1 MASLSAAFPL
11 AYHVLP
17 LHALKGIAR
26 ESALLGKAGRVFS
39 RPTTS
44 TIDRTLG
51 FGDVVHLY
59 LATSTK
65 SIIDLPI
72 LRAQLGPSSKSPF
85 PHLALEMVTSG
96 LDDDEVRVCNWNLAV
111 SRPAVPGLCRGGNWT
126 RGTNAGHI
134 AEVWSA
140 FRAGQPDP
148 KRARGFFNDD
158 QLVPTLTGPQ
168 VRSNPALLHAQ
179 HGRTPELLL
188 RPPVLLER
196 FSRLIA
202 FSSADAEFAR
212 TCGADSLP
220 LALETFPGYSSAL
233 VPEALRSQIVSFFDS
248 DAEELGRALPFDSV
262 RPASLS
268 VTPRSAPVN
277 ASPMIARQTSA

>member
-26 ESALLGKAGRVFS
+26 ERALLGKAGRVFS

-44 TIDRTLG
+44 TIDRSLG

-59 LATSTK
+59 LATSAK
-65 SIIDLPI
+65 SLTDLPI
-72 LRAQLGPSSKSPF
+72 LRAQLGPSSRPSF

-126 RGTNAGHI
+126 RGTDADRI

-140 FRAGQPDP
+140 FQDGHPDA

-168 VRSNPALLHAQ
+168 VRSNPALLHARR
-179 HGRTPELLL
+179 GRTPELLL

-202 FSSADAEFAR
+202 FSPADAELAR
-212 TCGADSLP
+212 TYGADSLP
-220 LALETFPGYSSAL
+220 VSLETFPCYSTAS
-233 VPEALRSQIVSFFDS
+233 VPAALRSQIVSFFDS
-248 DAEELGRALPFDSV
+248 DAAELGRALRFDSV
-262 RPASLS
+262 RPAS
-268 VTPRSAPVN
+268 
-277 ASPMIARQTSA
+277 